1 MAAKP
6 GSLPEVWPPKPEPEN
21 PAPTCCGHMSCFSAG
36 KCRSA
41 MTSVVNFLYLP
52 LRHSWLCSPSFQSC
66 LLILLAKGCPGVQVL
81 PPSLRPPWGAGPF
94 LTVFCLLFYLLP
106 YLILKRLTCLF
117 GGLGPSAS
125 IQKVFCS
132 CSACSFWYIC
142 QGRRWSPCLIPPLS
156 WSRSLILNIGLQ
168 GETYTS
174 LCLWEV
180 NVLPDLP
187 RAFCVCV
194 CVCVF
199 WKPDFCHTAVW
210 SKLSGFYFG
219 DILSHSFMGKPL
231 VSYWLESLLIYIL
244 LRGKW
249 WILLNWKSV

>member
-41 MTSVVNFLYLP
+41 MTSGVNFLYLP

-66 LLILLAKGCPGVQVL
+66 LLILLARGCPGVQVL
-81 PPSLRPPWGAGPF
+81 PPSLRPPWGVGPF

-194 CVCVF
+194 CVYVCF
-199 WKPDFCHTAVW
+199 ENLTSA
-210 SKLSGFYFG
+210 
-219 DILSHSFMGKPL
+219 
-231 VSYWLESLLIYIL
+231 IL
-244 LRGKW
+244 LFEVNSLDFTLVTSFPT
-249 WILLNWKSV
+249 LLWGNLLCLIGWNHY